1 MATAW
6 VVGASLTINPNI
18 YENAPVAPKA
28 VVLVDPY
35 GTLSSATGSFGSVP
49 ASTDLGDVVDL
60 ALDAEPLS
68 LAAAAP
74 ASDAT
79 PPPVAMATASDIAPP
94 PAAAAPASG
103 IALPPKRP
111 PDLATSVP
119 LPPVNPFFRPHIQA
133 KHEIVLSSARQPR
146 QQAAGAQNSA
156 VNSPPRDNRNPFQK
170 LFDALA
176 QPSGPVLADAR
187 PEDGRSSSAPT
198 YGNTM
203 SLPAADSRT
212 AIYDI
217 EAHVVYM
224 PNGDRL
230 EAHSG
235 LGNRLDDPSHV
246 AEKDRG
252 ATPPHTYDL
261 ELRRPLF
268 HGVQALRL
276 NPVDGGN
283 IFGRTGLLAHSYMLG
298 PNGDSNGCVSFKD
311 YPEFLNAFLR
321 GEITRLVVVARLGDA
336 PPRTAFVRRRHVRRY
351 AFNDR

>member
-6 VVGASLTINPNI
+6 VIAASLTINPNI
-18 YENAPVAPKA
+18 YENASVAPKA

-35 GTLSSATGSFGSVP
+35 GTLSRATGSFGLASV
-49 ASTDLGDVVDL
+49 STDLGDVVDL
-60 ALDAEPLS
+60 ALDAEPL
-68 LAAAAP
+68 LPAAAAP
-74 ASDAT
+74 ASNT
-79 PPPVAMATASDIAPP
+79 TPP

-103 IALPPKRP
+103 VALPPKRP

-119 LPPVNPFFRPHIQA
+119 LPPENPFFRPHIQA
-133 KHEIVLSSARQPR
+133 KREIVRPSARQPGL
-146 QQAAGAQNSA
+146 QTAAVHNSA
-156 VNSPPRDNRNPFQK
+156 VNSPPRDNRNPFEK
-170 LFDALA
+170 LFDALS
-176 QPSGPVLADAR
+176 QPASRVLADAR
-187 PEDGRSSSAPT
+187 PEDDRSSSAPT

-212 AIYDI
+212 AVYDI

-246 AEKDRG
+246 TEKDRG
-252 ATPPHTYDL
+252 ATPPHAYDL

-276 NPVDGGN
+276 NPVDSGN
-283 IFGRTGLLAHSYMLG
+283 MFGRTGLLAHSYMLG

-311 YPEFLNAFLR
+311 YPEFLSAFLK
-321 GEITRLVVVARLGDA
+321 GEVKRLVVVAHLGA
-336 PPRTAFVRRRHVRRY
+336 TPSRTASVRRGHDHRY
-351 AFNDR
+351 ALND

>member
-1 MATAW
+1 
-6 VVGASLTINPNI
+6 
-18 YENAPVAPKA
+18 
-28 VVLVDPY
+28 
-35 GTLSSATGSFGSVP
+35 
-49 ASTDLGDVVDL
+49 
-60 ALDAEPLS
+60 
-68 LAAAAP
+68 
-74 ASDAT
+74 
-79 PPPVAMATASDIAPP
+79 
-94 PAAAAPASG
+94 
-103 IALPPKRP
+103 
-111 PDLATSVP
+111 VP

-133 KHEIVLSSARQPR
+133 KHEIVRSSARQPGL
-146 QQAAGAQNSA
+146 QTAAAQDSA
-156 VNSPPRDNRNPFQK
+156 VNSPPRDNRNPFEK
-170 LFDALA
+170 LFDALS
-176 QPSGPVLADAR
+176 QPASRVLADAR
-187 PEDGRSSSAPT
+187 PEDDRSRSVPT

-203 SLPAADSRT
+203 SLPAADRRT

-235 LGNRLDDPSHV
+235 LGNRLDDPNYV
-246 AEKDRG
+246 TEKDRG
-252 ATPPHTYDL
+252 ATPPHAYDL

-321 GEITRLVVVARLGDA
+321 GEVTRLVVVAHLGDA
-336 PPRTAFVRRRHVRRY
+336 PPRTASVRRRHDRRY